1 MKLSHIHSL
10 LFAAVLPVPVV
21 ADALEMPQ
29 PKPGLWEIRMQ
40 NAFDGAALTAKGSTQ
55 MCRDTARA
63 RLEKMAEE
71 SSKKDCSKY
80 EVRKEGG
87 KWIANT
93 VCKIDG
99 STVRSLITSEFNGEN
114 AYRVD
119 TNSTFDSPEDGHSR
133 FRMVMDGKWLGPC
146 K

>member
-1 MKLSHIHSL
+1 MKPTTL
-10 LFAAVLPVPVV
+10 LRLFFSALLLLPVV

-40 NAFDGAALTAKGSTQ
+40 NSFDGAALKAKDTTQ
-55 MCRDTARA
+55 ICRNAARE
-63 RLEKMAEE
+63 RLEKTAEE
-71 SSKKDCSKY
+71 SSRKECSKY
-80 EVRKEGG
+80 ELRREGG
-87 KWIANT
+87 AWVANS

-99 STVRSLITSEFNGEN
+99 STVSALMTTEFNGEN
-114 AYRVD
+114 AYHVD
-119 TNSTFDSPEDGHSR
+119 THSTFSPPEDGHSR